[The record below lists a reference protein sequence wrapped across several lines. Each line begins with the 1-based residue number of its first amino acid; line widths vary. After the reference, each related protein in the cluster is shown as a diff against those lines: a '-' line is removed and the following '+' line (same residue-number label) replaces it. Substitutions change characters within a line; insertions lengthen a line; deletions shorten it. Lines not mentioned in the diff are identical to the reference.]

1 MLAQPSLEGVSAAV
15 AGPVAAYPARVPLL
29 RAAVAQVGGSLLVFA
44 LILAIPDV
52 FDGNTSA
59 MVVALAQGVV
69 AASLART
76 LGMEPWW
83 LPIHALFVP
92 GLVWMLGL
100 GLSPLYPLSAFCLLA
115 SIYWGTSRTRVPL
128 FLSSQSAARAVA
140 DLLPRRR
147 SFTFVDL
154 GCGFG
159 GMLERLARDC
169 PAGRYCGIE
178 LAPLPFVFAW
188 LRIVL
193 RGGACHVSWGDF
205 LELDLGDYDVVY
217 AYLSPA
223 AMPGL
228 WDKASREMRPGSLL
242 VSNSFHIPG
251 VSPTGTIVLGA
262 ANDAKLLLW
271 RM

>member
-59 MVVALAQGVV
+59 MVVALAQGLV

-128 FLSSQSAARAVA
+128 LLSSQSAARAVA

-193 RGGACHVSWGDF
+193 RG
-205 LELDLGDYDVVY
+205 
-217 AYLSPA
+217 
-223 AMPGL
+223 PGL
-228 WDKASREMRPGSLL
+228 RWRPCLSRSRRSDRPVSRPGR
-242 VSNSFHIPG
+242 VSRAS
-251 VSPTGTIVLGA
+251 
-262 ANDAKLLLW
+262 W
-271 RM
+271 RAFLQ

>member
-59 MVVALAQGVV
+59 MVVALAQGLV

-159 GMLERLARDC
+159 GMLARDC